1 MNEYIFYTSEGYT
14 QPPRCD
20 KEVDNSQIL
29 GRAFGEDVTMAKK
42 NLLKDNPWIE
52 DCGFDPK
59 RIEVS
64 QLFNLY

>member
-1 MNEYIFYTSEGYT
+1 MNEFFFYTAEGHT

-29 GRAFGEDVTMAKK
+29 GRAFGENEIMAKK

-59 RIEVS
+59 KIRVA
-64 QLFNLY
+64 QLFNLS

>member
-42 NLLKDNPWIE
+42 NFFIKFPSVDA
-52 DCGFDPK
+52 
-59 RIEVS
+59 
-64 QLFNLY
+64 